1 MVAGKRM
8 TGFEAA
14 YRHDDLNVR
23 FPRVSP
29 YSGTSGIGQA
39 LLFLMLSRVP
49 NDFERIIW
57 EWPLKL

>member
-1 MVAGKRM
+1 M
-8 TGFEAA
+8 TSAYRSLLLQSGPAA
-14 YRHDDLNVR
+14 Y
-23 FPRVSP
+23 
-29 YSGTSGIGQA
+29 GQT